1 MLRRIKNNG
10 FLFGIVG
17 IGIGILIFGA
27 APPYAEAMAVLGA
40 AFIIAGAVGIYMML
54 ATDNV
59 AKKLHER
66 FNEQNTILKHIDER
80 SGKQTEILKE
90 IASSQKEIASSQ
102 KEIASTQKEM
112 ASTLKSIDSKIES
125 KL

>member
-1 MLRRIKNNG
+1 
-10 FLFGIVG
+10 
-17 IGIGILIFGA
+17 
-27 APPYAEAMAVLGA
+27 
-40 AFIIAGAVGIYMML
+40 MML

-66 FNEQNTILKHIDER
+66 FNEQNTILKHLDER

-90 IASSQKEIASSQ
+90 IASSQKEMISSQ
-102 KEIASTQKEM
+102 KEMISSQKQNHTEM
-112 ASTLKSIDSKIES
+112 IDILKKIES